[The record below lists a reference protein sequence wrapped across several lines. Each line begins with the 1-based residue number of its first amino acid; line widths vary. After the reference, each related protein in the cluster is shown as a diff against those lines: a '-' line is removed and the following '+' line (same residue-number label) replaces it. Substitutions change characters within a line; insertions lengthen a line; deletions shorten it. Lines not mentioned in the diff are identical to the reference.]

1 MNVTLPP
8 PEPIGWGATGLRTC
22 RPDDRGRLL
31 EMPAQRQTRYS
42 LSEIT
47 MFLRSRYDDADC
59 KDAVKY
65 LPKIR
70 HPTHS
75 VTRNDCLRFLRIDPK
90 TGDVRAD
97 SPDPMPDDSEGARFI
112 WSE

>member
-1 MNVTLPP
+1 M
-8 PEPIGWGATGLRTC
+8 R
-22 RPDDRGRLL
+22 
-31 EMPAQRQTRYS
+31 AQRQTRYS

-47 MFLRSRYDDADC
+47 MFSRSRHDDADY

-75 VTRNDCLRFLRIDPK
+75 VTRKDCLHEQNHGQTP
-90 TGDVRAD
+90 
-97 SPDPMPDDSEGARFI
+97 
-112 WSE
+112 